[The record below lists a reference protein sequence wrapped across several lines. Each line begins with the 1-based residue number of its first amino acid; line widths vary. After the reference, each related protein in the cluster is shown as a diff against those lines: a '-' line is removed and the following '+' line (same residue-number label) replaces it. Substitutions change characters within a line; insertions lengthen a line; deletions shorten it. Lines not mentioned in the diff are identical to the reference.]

1 MRRARSFCSRGGG
14 LSGRFQ
20 SLQGFSNVLLGIL
33 GFPQHVGLGQ
43 RIPPAWDIRT
53 VDVKGDKTPDLQFLI
68 PDTVLVRVLVESVGD
83 ELDNEFLA
91 SNDQRGEEETEEEVG
106 DQ

>member
-1 MRRARSFCSRGGG
+1 M
-14 LSGRFQ
+14 
-20 SLQGFSNVLLGIL
+20 LLGIL

-43 RIPPAWDIRT
+43 RIPPAWDVRT
-53 VDVKGDKTPDLQFLI
+53 VDIKGDKTPDLQFLI
-68 PDTVLVRVLVESVGD
+68 PDTVLVRVLVESIGD
-83 ELDNEFLA
+83 ELDDEFFA